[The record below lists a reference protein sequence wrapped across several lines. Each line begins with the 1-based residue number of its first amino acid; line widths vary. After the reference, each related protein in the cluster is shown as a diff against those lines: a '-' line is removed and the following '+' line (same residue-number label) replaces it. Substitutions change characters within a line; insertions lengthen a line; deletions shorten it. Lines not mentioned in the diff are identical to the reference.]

1 MKARHCAGCR
11 KETCDGCGLWKQIEN
26 PKGQEMIFPEG
37 FQRDKGQ
44 GLGITFDVGTTTVA
58 AVLWDL
64 AEGKQLGAVTE
75 VNAQRFA
82 GSDVVSRIL
91 YYEEGPEHA
100 KKLKAAITK
109 QLDRLAQE
117 VSGGR
122 KIQRA
127 VVAGNTAMCQ
137 PSPAVSTT

>member
-1 MKARHCAGCR
+1 MKVRHCAGCR

-91 YYEEGPEHA
+91 YY
-100 KKLKAAITK
+100 
-109 QLDRLAQE
+109 
-117 VSGGR
+117 
-122 KIQRA
+122 
-127 VVAGNTAMCQ
+127 
-137 PSPAVSTT
+137 